1 MSSSVLNHFRAVAYG
16 WKWLLRSGSLHFRQ
30 PVARESVAKWKWS
43 MLISLWTQFLG
54 QAEEIIHFPRFY
66 SEKQYF
72 PRFSTRYSIESTIS
86 CGRFLPILPLLSSGS
101 RFLSCWATFG
111 CCELHRLSRSS
122 HNSITSYWEWLR
134 FRLQI
139 PWLAARYGWLDT
151 VLATLWLWPS
161 EASAFLRGRW
171 GKVSSLKWFARRRI
185 TIKPFRHSPNLS
197 YWPYIVF
204 IDLKEAIY
212 TNGSFIKD
220 S

>member
-1 MSSSVLNHFRAVAYG
+1 MCSSVPNHFRAVAYG
-16 WKWLLRSGSLHFRQ
+16 WKWLLRSGSLHFRW

-66 SEKQYF
+66 PEKQYF

-101 RFLSCWATFG
+101 RFLSCWAIFG

-134 FRLQI
+134 FRSQI
-139 PWLAARYGWLDT
+139 HDWRQDT
-151 VLATLWLWPS
+151 DDLIPFWPQCGYDLWRQVCFW
-161 EASAFLRGRW
+161 EVDG
-171 GKVSSLKWFARRRI
+171 GKSRV
-185 TIKPFRHSPNLS
+185 
-197 YWPYIVF
+197 
-204 IDLKEAIY
+204 
-212 TNGSFIKD
+212 
-220 S
+220 